1 MKVENGV
8 LIVFRVDHFAKYG
21 TLIICIKNK
30 MIHP

>member
-8 LIVFRVDHFAKYG
+8 VFRVDHFAKYG
-21 TLIICIKNK
+21 TWNICIKNK